1 MTTCGYGDKTP
12 FSSLGRLIGS
22 SVAFSGLL
30 ILSIPV
36 ALIGTHFLKEK
47 DLYHE

>member
-12 FSSLGRLIGS
+12 FSFLGRTIGS
-22 SVAFSGLL
+22 ILAFFGLL

-36 ALIGTHFLKEK
+36 ALIGTHFL
-47 DLYHE
+47 